1 MTKYVLMLAAAGL
14 LVASPS
20 LVKAED
26 HAAGHADHAATTEV
40 KTETTTETTAT
51 ETTTTKEVTLEDGT
65 KVSVEGDVVS
75 VVAADGTKTPA
86 PDGDHKDTDGHV
98 WTVKDGKLVK

>member
-1 MTKYVLMLAAAGL
+1 MTKYALMLAAAGL
-14 LVASPS
+14 LVAAPAV
-20 LVKAED
+20 VKAEE
-26 HAAGHADHAATTEV
+26 HADHAAPVAAE
-40 KTETTTETTAT
+40 AAAA
-51 ETTTTKEVTLEDGT
+51 KEVTLEDGT

-86 PDGDHKDTDGHV
+86 PDGEHKDTEGHV

>member
-26 HAAGHADHAATTEV
+26 HAGHADHAATTEV
-40 KTETTTETTAT
+40 KTETTTETTST
-51 ETTTTKEVTLEDGT
+51 ETTTVKEVTLEDGT

-86 PDGDHKDTDGHV
+86 PDGEHKDTEGHV

>member
-1 MTKYVLMLAAAGL
+1 MLAVAGL

-26 HAAGHADHAATTEV
+26 HSGHAANEVHTEAP
-40 KTETTTETTAT
+40 KI
-51 ETTTTKEVTLEDGT
+51 VTLEDGT
-65 KVSVEGDVVS
+65 TKVEIDGDTVS

-86 PDGDHKDTDGHV
+86 PDGEHKDTEGHV
-98 WTVKDGKLVK
+98 WTVKEGKLVQ

>member
-1 MTKYVLMLAAAGL
+1 MTKYALMLAAAGL
-14 LVASPS
+14 LVAAPS
-20 LVKAED
+20 VVKAED
-26 HAAGHADHAATTEV
+26 HAAGHAATTEV
-40 KTETTTETTAT
+40 KTETTTT
-51 ETTTTKEVTLEDGT
+51 ETVTAKEVTLEDGT

-86 PDGDHKDTDGHV
+86 PDGEHKDTEGHV